1 MKPLS
6 PRERKIL
13 ALGLLAGAVGL
24 AWLLIAAP
32 ILSGFEAR
40 RQTREVML
48 ANWKRNERLIASV
61 PAMRDAALEQRRT
74 SRLYH
79 ITAPSQTAAAE
90 ALKQRLAAAL
100 TESGGVVTAVQE
112 VKTNLPPGAVGAG
125 ADARITLTQ
134 LDQSLRRLQ
143 DEPPYVVAEY
153 AMVGADRAFQSGRSE
168 PLDVRIE
175 ISALVRVAPSR

>member
-13 ALGLLAGAVGL
+13 ALGLLAGTVGL
-24 AWLLIAAP
+24 AWLLVAAP
-32 ILSGFEAR
+32 ILGGFEAR
-40 RQTREVML
+40 RQEREVVL

-112 VKTNLPPGAVGAG
+112 VKTNLPPGA
-125 ADARITLTQ
+125 DARITLTQ
-134 LDQSLRRLQ
+134 LDHSLRRLQ

-175 ISALVRVAPSR
+175 ISALVRVAPAQ